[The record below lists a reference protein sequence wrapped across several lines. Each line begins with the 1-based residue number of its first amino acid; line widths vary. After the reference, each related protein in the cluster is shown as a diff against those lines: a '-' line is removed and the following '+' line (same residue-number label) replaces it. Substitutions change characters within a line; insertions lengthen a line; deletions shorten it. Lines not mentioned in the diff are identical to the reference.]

1 MKRLRVGLNLLFLG
15 EASGGVGRYAC
26 ELVGALAERSDVVL
40 EAVATRDAVSVLKRE
55 PWYEDVRLRI
65 VPFSRATRAPYI
77 FAAYAGLPA
86 WAVRRRVDVL
96 HSPANIGPILTPG
109 VASVITV
116 HDLIWS
122 HAGRDWGTDAEI
134 KTMLRTTSACIHRA
148 DRLITDSVWTRGDI
162 VQQFGVRE
170 ERIDVVQ
177 CGVRG
182 EAGLIAPEVDGL
194 RNRLGLEGRRII
206 LCVAQKRPYKR
217 QQVVIGALP
226 SLPSDV
232 VAVLPGASTPYEDD
246 LRRLATHLGVADRV
260 IFPPWLPDDDLNALY
275 NHASVCV
282 FPSIYEGFG
291 LPILEAMARGVP
303 VACSDRAALPEVAG
317 DAALFFDPD
326 DQASV
331 DTALRRLLEDEQ
343 TRFTLVKAGR
353 RRAAEFTWARTAEET
368 VEAYRRASA
377 KQ

>member
-1 MKRLRVGLNLLFLG
+1 M
-15 EASGGVGRYAC
+15 
-26 ELVGALAERSDVVL
+26 
-40 EAVATRDAVSVLKRE
+40 
-55 PWYEDVRLRI
+55 
-65 VPFSRATRAPYI
+65 
-77 FAAYAGLPA
+77 
-86 WAVRRRVDVL
+86 
-96 HSPANIGPILTPG
+96 
-109 VASVITV
+109 ITV